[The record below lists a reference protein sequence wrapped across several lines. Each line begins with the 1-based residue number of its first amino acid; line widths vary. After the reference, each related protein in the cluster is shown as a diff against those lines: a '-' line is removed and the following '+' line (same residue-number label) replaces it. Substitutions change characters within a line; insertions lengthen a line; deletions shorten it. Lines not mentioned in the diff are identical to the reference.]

1 MASTYI
7 NNLRLEEI
15 GTGEA
20 SGTWGTKTNTNLS
33 LIGKALGYATEA
45 AFSSDANA
53 TTTVA
58 DGADDPARAMYY
70 KVTSG
75 ATLTTTRQL
84 TIAPDT
90 ISRVMLIENAT
101 TGSQSITIKQGSG
114 GGAAVTIPTG
124 AVKLVFLDG
133 GGSAAIVED
142 GLAGLDLTG
151 TTTAVDVTASGT
163 VTTANVTVSGIVSV
177 ADGSAGAP
185 SITNTGDTNCGLFFS
200 AADTLSFTAGGTAQ
214 VNFSDG
220 LIAPETNNDVDLGSS
235 SKKFKDAYFDGSVTT
250 DQVDILAEG
259 DLRLQDASGGEYVAI
274 EAPATIGSSYTLQLP
289 AADGSSGQTLTTNG
303 SGVLSF
309 STIAAETTPVTGSL
323 TVTDSNATYTVTGV
337 GFTPSLIHFVAYGGD
352 TVATPGGSPG
362 QGADSGYYGVSTGFA
377 TGTAS
382 SNQTIIASR
391 VQTDPSTQ
399 YAVVLNNGYVWWIN
413 NYDGNMNLGTLSA
426 IGSDGFTVT
435 TSVLYG
441 TTCKVQWTC
450 FK

>member
-133 GGSAAIVED
+133 GGSTAIVED

-220 LIAPETNNDVDLGSS
+220 LIAPETTNDVDLGSS

-259 DLRLQDASGGEYVAI
+259 DLRLQDASGGEYVAL

-303 SGVLSF
+303 SGCCLF
-309 STIAAETTPVTGSL
+309 QPL
-323 TVTDSNATYTVTGV
+323 L
-337 GFTPSLIHFVAYGGD
+337 PKLRR
-352 TVATPGGSPG
+352 
-362 QGADSGYYGVSTGFA
+362 
-377 TGTAS
+377 
-382 SNQTIIASR
+382 SR
-391 VQTDPSTQ
+391 DH
-399 YAVVLNNGYVWWIN
+399 
-413 NYDGNMNLGTLSA
+413 
-426 IGSDGFTVT
+426 
-435 TSVLYG
+435 
-441 TTCKVQWTC
+441 
-450 FK
+450 